1 MEEIM
6 NNFDY
11 IGAEWVRV
19 DLHLH
24 SPGVDAFN
32 LSSGVNLNSQKDKGK
47 IVEEYIEKLRQA
59 NIKVGAITDYNGI
72 RKEWFNPIRDAAKK
86 QQIFILPG
94 AELSISLAG
103 GKYGL
108 HLIAIFEDTIDIDG
122 LNTFLHSLDKNPQ
135 QLLIKEDRTHRDID
149 SNFEL
154 EELIKKIKEKY
165 NCLIIF
171 THPEEDK
178 GLFKT
183 YSPKEASKYISIIK
197 PDAFEYFSDDWKNKL
212 ISTNEIDKDSLDNIA
227 IIENSD
233 PKSIDDIGT
242 KKRNGKT
249 RTTYIKLS
257 DFTLDALKLALHDP
271 GVRVKLYEAPKMF
284 HSRITKITINGTT
297 FLKDIN
303 LSLNPELNTFIGGR
317 GVGKSAIIES
327 VRYCLDLPIYDQNSQ
342 KNDFVSAVVGSG
354 GEVSVEID
362 KYYGQNKTSYKVK
375 RIIGKEPEVYD
386 ENNEEL
392 HLSPIEI
399 FEKEKRPLIIGQKEL
414 YVISQDEKFLLQ
426 LIDQFI
432 GDKITAKQ
440 KEFEGLKIKLNEN
453 GKKIMESEKKL
464 AKKDEY
470 EQQLKSIESKIKD
483 YEKLGVVKKLEKYTQ
498 ILEDDEKVI
507 SAARKLQEI
516 IQNIED
522 ILNSSKQEISE
533 IISSLKRGKSE
544 KRDILEKLAMEFEGI
559 KNLIEQVQFVTELN
573 KIYKTKVK
581 KIIGNWNTEKEK
593 SEKEIE
599 DVKRKLGEEKL
610 QPEKLEELTRQ
621 KARIESLLK
630 EFKRYEEELDFV
642 KKERKRLKEKIKD
655 VRHELFKTRE
665 NEIREINQKLKETIK
680 MSVIYEGEKKVMKKY
695 FSNLLQGSG
704 LHKDAIDSIIE
715 AKEFTVDGILISGF
729 ITSGKEKIMEKFNL
743 TSKMAERLIEYF
755 KNKNKLFELE
765 ILFPDDLI
773 KIELNVDG
781 KFITLDKLSP
791 GQKATAL
798 LLLMFAMEDR
808 ILILDQPEEDLDNRF
823 IYEDVVRILRDIKS
837 GRQIITATHN
847 ANIPVIGDSELIVV
861 LDKQEEQCKLVDRG
875 SVDKQSIKE
884 EVKRIM
890 EGGEEAF
897 IKRAEKY
904 GGII

>member
-1 MEEIM
+1 M
-6 NNFDY
+6 NNSDY

-19 DLHLH
+19 DIHLH
-24 SPGVDAFN
+24 SPGVGTFN
-32 LSSGVNLNSQKDKGK
+32 LSPGVNLNSKEDKRQ
-47 IVEEYIEKLRQA
+47 IVEEYIEKLIQA
-59 NIKVGAITDYNGI
+59 NIKVAAITDYNGI
-72 RKEWFNPIRDAAKK
+72 RKEWFIPIRNEAQK
-86 QQIFILPG
+86 QGVFILPG
-94 AELSISLAG
+94 VELSISLAG

-108 HLIAIFEDTIDIDG
+108 HLIAIFEDTINIDG
-122 LNTFLHSLDKNPQ
+122 FNTFLHSLDKNPQ
-135 QLLIKEDRTHRDID
+135 NPLVTDRTHRNID
-149 SNFEL
+149 SRFEL
-154 EELIKKIKEKY
+154 EELVKEIRKNY

-171 THPEEDK
+171 AHPEEDK
-178 GLFKT
+178 GLFKSF
-183 YSPKEASKYISIIK
+183 SPKEAAKYISTIK
-197 PDAFEYFSDDWKNKL
+197 PDTFEYFSDNCKNKL

-242 KKRNGKT
+242 KKRNGKI

-271 GVRVKLYEAPKMF
+271 EVRVKLYETPKML

-303 LSLNPELNTFIGGR
+303 LSLNPELNTLIGGR

-327 VRYCLDLPIYDQNSQ
+327 VRYCLDLPIYSENSQ

-362 KYYGQNKTSYKVK
+362 KYYGQKKTSYKVK

-386 ENNEEL
+386 EKNEEL
-392 HLSPIEI
+392 HLSPTEI
-399 FEKEKRPLIIGQKEL
+399 FEKEKNPIIIGQKEL

-426 LIDQFI
+426 LSDQFI
-432 GDKITAKQ
+432 GDKIKTKQ
-440 KEFEGLKIKLNEN
+440 KEFEDLKIKLDEN
-453 GKKIMESEKKL
+453 GKKILESERKL
-464 AKKDEY
+464 AKRDEY
-470 EQQLKSIESKIKD
+470 DQQLKSIESKIKD

-498 ILEDDEKVI
+498 ILEDDERII
-507 SAARKLQEI
+507 SAEKKLQEL

-522 ILNSSKQEISE
+522 ILNQSKQGISE

-544 KRDILEKLAMEFEGI
+544 KKNILEKLAMEFEGI
-559 KNLIEQVQFVTELN
+559 KNLIEQVQFVAELN
-573 KIYKTKVK
+573 NIYETKVK
-581 KIIGNWNTEKEK
+581 KIIKNWNAEKEK

-610 QPEKLEELTRQ
+610 QPEKLEEHTRQ

-630 EFKRYEEELDFV
+630 EFNRYVEQLDSA
-642 KKERKRLKEKIKD
+642 KKERKQLKEKIKD
-655 VRHELFKTRE
+655 VRHELFKIRE
-665 NEIREINQKLKETIK
+665 NEIRGINQKLKESIK
-680 MSVIYEGEKKVMKKY
+680 MSVIYEGEKKVIKKY
-695 FSNLLQGSG
+695 ISNLLQGSG
-704 LHKDAIDSIIE
+704 LHKDAIDSLIE
-715 AKEFTVDGILISGF
+715 AEGLAIDGILISDF
-729 ITSGKEKIMEKFNL
+729 IASGKGKIMEKFNL
-743 TSKMAERLIEYF
+743 TDKMAERLIEYF
-755 KNKNKLFELE
+755 KDKNKLFELE
-765 ILFPDDLI
+765 TLFPDDLI
-773 KIELNVDG
+773 KIELNIDE
-781 KFITLDKLSP
+781 KFIALDKLSP

-823 IYEDVVRILRDIKS
+823 IYEDIVRILRDIKG

-884 EVKRIM
+884 QVKRIM

-897 IKRAEKY
+897 IRRAEKY

>member
-1 MEEIM
+1 M
-6 NNFDY
+6 NNSDY

-19 DLHLH
+19 DIHLH
-24 SPGVDAFN
+24 SPAVGTFN
-32 LSSGVNLNSQKDKGK
+32 LSPGVNLNSKEDKRQ
-47 IVEEYIEKLRQA
+47 IVEEYIEKLIQA
-59 NIKVGAITDYNGI
+59 NIKVAAITDYNGI
-72 RKEWFNPIRDAAKK
+72 RKEWFIPIRNEAQK
-86 QQIFILPG
+86 QGVFILPG
-94 AELSISLAG
+94 VELSISLAG

-108 HLIAIFEDTIDIDG
+108 HLIAIFEDTINIDG
-122 LNTFLHSLDKNPQ
+122 FNTFLHSLDKNPQ
-135 QLLIKEDRTHRDID
+135 NPLVTDRTHRNID
-149 SNFEL
+149 SRFEL
-154 EELIKKIKEKY
+154 EELVKEIRKNY

-171 THPEEDK
+171 AHPEEDK
-178 GLFKT
+178 GLFKSF
-183 YSPKEASKYISIIK
+183 SPKEAAKYISTIK
-197 PDAFEYFSDDWKNKL
+197 PDTFEYFSDNCKNKL

-242 KKRNGKT
+242 KKRNGKI

-271 GVRVKLYEAPKMF
+271 EVRVKLYETPKML

-303 LSLNPELNTFIGGR
+303 LSLNPELNTLIGGR

-327 VRYCLDLPIYDQNSQ
+327 VRYCLDLPIYSENSQ

-362 KYYGQNKTSYKVK
+362 KYYGQKKTSYKVK

-386 ENNEEL
+386 EKNEEL
-392 HLSPIEI
+392 HLSPTEI
-399 FEKEKRPLIIGQKEL
+399 FEKEKNPIIIGQKEL

-426 LIDQFI
+426 LSDQFI
-432 GDKITAKQ
+432 GDKIKTKQ
-440 KEFEGLKIKLNEN
+440 KEFEDLKIKLDEN
-453 GKKIMESEKKL
+453 GKKILESERKL
-464 AKKDEY
+464 AKRDEY
-470 EQQLKSIESKIKD
+470 DQQLKSIESKIKD

-498 ILEDDEKVI
+498 ILEDDERII
-507 SAARKLQEI
+507 SAEKKLQEL

-522 ILNSSKQEISE
+522 ILNKSKQGISE

-544 KRDILEKLAMEFEGI
+544 KKNILEKLAMEFEGI
-559 KNLIEQVQFVTELN
+559 KNLIEQVQFVAELN
-573 KIYKTKVK
+573 NIYETKVK
-581 KIIGNWNTEKEK
+581 KIIKNWNAEKEK

-610 QPEKLEELTRQ
+610 QPEKLEEHTRQ

-630 EFKRYEEELDFV
+630 EFNRYVEQLDSA
-642 KKERKRLKEKIKD
+642 KKERKQLKEKIKD
-655 VRHELFKTRE
+655 VRHELFKIRE
-665 NEIREINQKLKETIK
+665 NEIRGINQKLKESIK
-680 MSVIYEGEKKVMKKY
+680 MSVIYEGEKKVIKKY
-695 FSNLLQGSG
+695 ISNLLQGSG
-704 LHKDAIDSIIE
+704 LHKDAIDSLIE
-715 AKEFTVDGILISGF
+715 AEGLAIDGILISDF
-729 ITSGKEKIMEKFNL
+729 IASGKGKIMEKFNL
-743 TSKMAERLIEYF
+743 TDKMAERLIEYF
-755 KNKNKLFELE
+755 KDKNKLFELE
-765 ILFPDDLI
+765 TLFPDDLI
-773 KIELNVDG
+773 KIELNIDE
-781 KFITLDKLSP
+781 KFIALDKLSP

-823 IYEDVVRILRDIKS
+823 IYEDIVRILRDIKG

-884 EVKRIM
+884 QVKRIM

-897 IKRAEKY
+897 IRRAEKY

>member
-1 MEEIM
+1 MEERM

-24 SPGVDAFN
+24 SPGVDTFN
-32 LSSGVNLNSQKDKGK
+32 LPDGVNINSKEDKQK
-47 IVEEYIEKLRQA
+47 IVREYIKKIKQT
-59 NIKVGAITDYNGI
+59 NIKVAAITDYNGI
-72 RKEWFNPIRDAAKK
+72 RKKWFISIKDEANK
-86 QQIFILPG
+86 QGIFILPG
-94 AELSISLAG
+94 VELSISLTG

-122 LNTFLHSLDKNPQ
+122 LNTFLHSLDKNPHEK
-135 QLLIKEDRTHRDID
+135 LFNDRTHRDID

-154 EELIKKIKEKY
+154 EELIEKIRGKY

-171 THPEEDK
+171 AHPEEDK

-233 PKSIDDIGT
+233 PKSIYDIGT

-257 DFTLDALKLALHDP
+257 DFTLDALKLALHDHR
-271 GVRVKLYEAPKMF
+271 VRVKLYEAPKMF

-303 LSLNPELNTFIGGR
+303 LSLSPELNTFIGGR

-327 VRYCLDLPIYDQNSQ
+327 VRYCLDFPIYDQNSQ

-362 KYYGQNKTSYKVK
+362 KYYGQKKTSYKVK

-507 SAARKLQEI
+507 STDQKLQEI

-522 ILNSSKQEISE
+522 ILNQSKQGISE

-544 KRDILEKLAMEFEGI
+544 KRNILEKLAMEFEGI
-559 KNLIEQVQFVTELN
+559 KNWF
-573 KIYKTKVK
+573 
-581 KIIGNWNTEKEK
+581 
-593 SEKEIE
+593 
-599 DVKRKLGEEKL
+599 
-610 QPEKLEELTRQ
+610 
-621 KARIESLLK
+621 
-630 EFKRYEEELDFV
+630 
-642 KKERKRLKEKIKD
+642 
-655 VRHELFKTRE
+655 
-665 NEIREINQKLKETIK
+665 
-680 MSVIYEGEKKVMKKY
+680 
-695 FSNLLQGSG
+695 
-704 LHKDAIDSIIE
+704 
-715 AKEFTVDGILISGF
+715 IS
-729 ITSGKEKIMEKFNL
+729 K
-743 TSKMAERLIEYF
+743 
-755 KNKNKLFELE
+755 
-765 ILFPDDLI
+765 
-773 KIELNVDG
+773 
-781 KFITLDKLSP
+781 
-791 GQKATAL
+791 
-798 LLLMFAMEDR
+798 
-808 ILILDQPEEDLDNRF
+808 
-823 IYEDVVRILRDIKS
+823 
-837 GRQIITATHN
+837 
-847 ANIPVIGDSELIVV
+847 
-861 LDKQEEQCKLVDRG
+861 
-875 SVDKQSIKE
+875 
-884 EVKRIM
+884 
-890 EGGEEAF
+890 
-897 IKRAEKY
+897 
-904 GGII
+904 

>member
-1 MEEIM
+1 M

-24 SPGVDAFN
+24 SPGADTFN
-32 LSSGVNLNSQKDKGK
+32 LPSGIDLDSQKDKGK

-59 NIKVGAITDYNGI
+59 NIKVAAITDYNGI
-72 RKEWFNPIRDAAKK
+72 RKEWFRPIRDAAKE
-86 QQIFILPG
+86 QGIFILPG

-108 HLIAIFEDTIDIDG
+108 HLITIFEDTIDIDG
-122 LNTFLHSLDKNPQ
+122 FNTFLHSLDRNPQ
-135 QLLIKEDRTHRDID
+135 NPLLKARTHRDIE
-149 SNFEL
+149 SSLEL
-154 EELIKKIKEKY
+154 GELVKKIREKY

-171 THPEEDK
+171 AHPEEDK
-178 GLFKT
+178 GLFKSF
-183 YSPKEASKYISIIK
+183 SPGDAAKYISIIE
-197 PDAFEYFSDDWKNKL
+197 PDAIEYFLDNWKKKL
-212 ISTNEIDKDSLDNIA
+212 VSTNSIKKDIFNKKA
-227 IIENSD
+227 ILENSD

-257 DFTLDALKLALHDP
+257 DFTLDALKLALHDHR
-271 GVRVKLYEAPKMF
+271 VRVKLYEAPKMF

-303 LSLNPELNTFIGGR
+303 LSLSPELNTFIGGR

-327 VRYCLDLPIYDQNSQ
+327 VRYCLDFPIYDQNSQ
-342 KNDFVSAVVGSG
+342 KNDFVLAVVGSG

-362 KYYGQNKTSYKVK
+362 KYYGQKKTSYKVK

-386 ENNEEL
+386 EYSEKL
-392 HLSPIEI
+392 HLTPIEI
-399 FEKEKRPLIIGQKEL
+399 FEKEKKPLIIGQKEL
-414 YVISQDEKFLLQ
+414 YIISQDEKFLLQ

-432 GDKITAKQ
+432 GDKITEKQ

-453 GKKIMESEKKL
+453 GKKIIESEKKL

-470 EQQLKSIESKIKD
+470 EQQLKSVESKIKD

-507 SAARKLQEI
+507 SADKKLKEL
-516 IQNIED
+516 IQSVED
-522 ILNSSKQEISE
+522 ILNQSKQGIAE

-544 KRDILEKLAMEFEGI
+544 KKNILEKLAMEFEGI
-559 KNLIEQVQFVTELN
+559 KNLIEHVQFVSELN
-573 KIYKTKVK
+573 NIYETKIKEVIK
-581 KIIGNWNTEKEK
+581 NWNAEKEK

-599 DVKRKLGEEKL
+599 DVKRKLVEEKL

-630 EFKRYEEELDFV
+630 EFKRYEEERDFV
-642 KKERKRLKEKIKD
+642 KKERKRFKEEIED
-655 VRHELFKTRE
+655 VRHELFKIRK
-665 NEIREINQKLKETIK
+665 NEIQKINQKLKETIK
-680 MSVIYEGEKKVMKKY
+680 MSVIYEGEKKIMKKY

-715 AKEFTVDGILISGF
+715 AKGFTVDGILISDF

-755 KNKNKLFELE
+755 KDKSKLFELE

-823 IYEDVVRILRDIKS
+823 IYEDVVRILRDIK
-837 GRQIITATHN
+837 GRRQIITATHN
-847 ANIPVIGDSELIVV
+847 ANIPVIGDSELIIV

-875 SVDKQSIKE
+875 SVDKQDIKE
-884 EVKRIM
+884 QVKRIM